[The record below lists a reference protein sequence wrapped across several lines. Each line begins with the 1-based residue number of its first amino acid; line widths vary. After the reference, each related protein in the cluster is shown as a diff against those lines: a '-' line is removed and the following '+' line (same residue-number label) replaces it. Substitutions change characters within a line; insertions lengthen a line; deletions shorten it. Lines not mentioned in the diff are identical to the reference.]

1 MDFDLNEER
10 RMLVD
15 TLRKFVAKECPNE
28 FAREIDES
36 ETFPHGLYKKMA
48 ELGFMSLP
56 FPSKYGGLDGDII
69 DEVLII
75 EELSKASAAIGLT
88 YFLSTCFGG
97 KSIEFFGTE
106 EQKLKYL
113 PKLFAGEMLFSLAL
127 TEPGGGTDI
136 LGSLKTTAEKKDGC
150 YIVNGQKTF
159 ITGAHVADYLI
170 TVVKTGSGNDE
181 KKSGGFSVLMI
192 DAKSPGVEIR
202 RLKKLGIRATGTNE
216 IFFTDTKAPVENL
229 MGRENGG
236 WSQIVNTLNNERVA
250 LAALSVGIGQAAFDY
265 ALNYAKEREAFG
277 RPIGQFQTIQGY
289 LAEAATELE
298 MARLLTYKAAW
309 LQSKGKH
316 CAKET
321 AMAKLAA
328 SEIGFQVALKGMRIL
343 GGYGYMMEY
352 DMQRFFRDA
361 ELFLVTPI
369 SNEMAKN
376 FIAMELGLPRS
387 Y

>member
-1 MDFDLNEER
+1 MDFELNEER
-10 RMLVD
+10 KMLVA
-15 TLRKFVAKECPNE
+15 TLRKFVSQECPAE
-28 FAREIDES
+28 YARKIDEY
-36 ETFPHGLYKKMA
+36 ETFPHELYKKMA
-48 ELGFMSLP
+48 DLGFMSLP

-97 KSIEFFGTE
+97 KSIEFFGNET
-106 EQKLKYL
+106 QKQEYL
-113 PKLFAGEMLFSLAL
+113 PRLFSGEMRFALAL

-136 LGSLKTTAEKKDGC
+136 LGSLKSTAIKNDDG

-159 ITGAHVADYLI
+159 ITGAHVSDYLI
-170 TVVKTGSGNDE
+170 TVVKTCKE
-181 KKSGGFSVLMI
+181 TERKSGGLSVLMI
-192 DAKSPGVEIR
+192 DAKSPGIEIR
-202 RLKKLGIRATGTNE
+202 PLKKLGIRATGSNE
-216 IFFTDTKAPVENL
+216 IFFTDVKVPSERL
-229 MGRENGG
+229 MGNEDEG
-236 WSQIVNTLNNERVA
+236 WQQIVHTLNNERVA
-250 LAALSVGIGQAAFDY
+250 LAAVSLGIGQAAFEY
-265 ALNYAKEREAFG
+265 AFRYAQEREAFS
-277 RPIGQFQTIQGY
+277 RPIGQFQTIQNY

-309 LQSKGKH
+309 LQSKNKN

-328 SEIGFQVALKGMRIL
+328 SEIGFRTALKGMRIMA
-343 GGYGYMMEY
+343 GYGYMMEY

-369 SNEMAKN
+369 TNEMTKN
-376 FIAMELGLPRS
+376 FIGMAMGLPRA